1 MTYLIL
7 AALVLFCLA
16 LVAMSV
22 VLVGHVRG

>member
-7 AALVLFCLA
+7 AARVLFCLA
-16 LVAMSV
+16 LVAMFV